1 MDNRYVLDIIEQN
14 LKELENIINQAKGK
28 KQIPGIYV
36 ELMLLKLKTLFLE
49 VSLLNK
55 NETEL
60 IDSNLTEFKNLENQ
74 FSASAKEASKLIQVD
89 SISQVATNAYN
100 EIRHLKTKKRVVE
113 NKKYRIREHIS
124 LNDKIWFIKELFDG
138 SIDLYNQTVNYIE
151 KMDNLEQVVEY
162 LTRFYNWDLNDQT
175 TQDFFVIISKKFE
188 K

>member
-1 MDNRYVLDIIEQN
+1 MDNRYILDIIEQN
-14 LKELENIINQAKGK
+14 LKELENIIIQTKGK

-55 NETEL
+55 SEKDL
-60 IDSNLTEFKNLENQ
+60 IESNLKEFKNLEEQ
-74 FSASAKEASKLIQVD
+74 FSASATEAKNFIQKD
-89 SISQVATNAYN
+89 SISQVAANAYS
-100 EIRHLKTKKRVVE
+100 EIPHLKTKERVVK

-162 LTRFYNWDLNDQT
+162 LTRFFSWDLNDQT
-175 TQDFFVIISKKFE
+175 TRDFFVIISKKFE

>member
-1 MDNRYVLDIIEQN
+1 MDNRYIIDIIEQN

-55 NETEL
+55 NENEL
-60 IDSNLTEFKNLENQ
+60 IDENIKEFKNLEKQ
-74 FSASAKEASKLIQVD
+74 FSTSSKAAEKLIQKD
-89 SISQVATNAYN
+89 SISQVATSAYS
-100 EIRHLKTKKRVVE
+100 EIRHLKTKAKVE
-113 NKKYRIREHIS
+113 EKKKYKIREHIS
-124 LNDKIWFIKELFDG
+124 LNDKIWFIKELFKG

-162 LTRFYNWDLNDQT
+162 LTRFYNWDLKDQT